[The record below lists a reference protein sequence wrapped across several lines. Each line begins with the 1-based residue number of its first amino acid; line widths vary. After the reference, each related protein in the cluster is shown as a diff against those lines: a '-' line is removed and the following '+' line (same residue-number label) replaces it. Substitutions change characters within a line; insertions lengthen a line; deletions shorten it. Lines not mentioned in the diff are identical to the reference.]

1 MATMDDVYYVKPAK
15 THTAT
20 RGLIVEIYHA
30 IDAKGGAATAA
41 DIVALVAKSGV
52 VDRKTGKPYPDD
64 EVRKCIDW
72 LVREGR
78 LIER

>member
-1 MATMDDVYYVKPAK
+1 MDDVYYVKPAT

-41 DIVALVAKSGV
+41 DIVALGAKSGV
-52 VDRKTGKPYPDD
+52 VIATPANPTQTTRFASALIGWS
-64 EVRKCIDW
+64 VR
-72 LVREGR
+72 VA
-78 LIER
+78 